1 MSILDIFILKRHFN
15 LIFLDTF
22 FDDMSILDIFRLML
36 LLCEIIEKYKEA
48 IDF

>member
-1 MSILDIFILKRHFN
+1 MSILDISILKRHIEF
-15 LIFLDTF
+15 IFLDTLF
-22 FDDMSILDIFRLML
+22 FNMSILDIFRLML